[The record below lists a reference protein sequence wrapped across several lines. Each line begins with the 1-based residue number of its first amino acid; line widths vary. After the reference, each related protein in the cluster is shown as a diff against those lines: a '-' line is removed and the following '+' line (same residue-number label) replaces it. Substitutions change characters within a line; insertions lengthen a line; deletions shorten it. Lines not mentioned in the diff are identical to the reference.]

1 VAARRITLRIQ
12 PAAPLGDVAVVPA
25 ALTGRPEADVARAIA
40 LELADVDV
48 PTAAEALEKLSLASP
63 DWAAKL

>member
-1 VAARRITLRIQ
+1 L
-12 PAAPLGDVAVVPA
+12 VPA

-48 PTAAEALEKLSLASP
+48 PTAAEALEN
-63 DWAAKL
+63 